1 MVNRFLI
8 GAMSRLAP
16 LIVRRVNPMAV
27 ALPLEEPDFP
37 PSGPPEWLDDLR
49 FFATGWVAGLVVFGT
64 FLG

>member
-16 LIVRRVNPMAV
+16 LIVRRVGPMA
-27 ALPLEEPDFP
+27 ALPLEEPDFT

-49 FFATGWVAGLVVFGT
+49 FFATGWVAGLIVFGT

>member
-8 GAMSRLAP
+8 GTMNRLSP
-16 LIVRRVNPMAV
+16 LIVRRVGPTAA
-27 ALPLEEPDFP
+27 ALPLEELDFP

-64 FLG
+64 LLS